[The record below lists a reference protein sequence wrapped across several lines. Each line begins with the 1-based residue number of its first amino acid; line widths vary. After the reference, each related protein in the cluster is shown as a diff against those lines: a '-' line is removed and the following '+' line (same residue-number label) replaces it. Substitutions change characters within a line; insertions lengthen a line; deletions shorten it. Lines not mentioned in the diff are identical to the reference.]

1 MMKASQSIQLKEYKA
16 LEKKYQNI
24 CKIFNEKVN
33 EILNLYEKENTD
45 QVYKPLVGLVMS
57 LITERQ
63 YMAAEGILGHIK
75 SGESGLFK

>member
-1 MMKASQSIQLKEYKA
+1 MGLILNNQFKTVEEKAFSNQ
-16 LEKKYQNI
+16 
-24 CKIFNEKVN
+24 KVK
-33 EILNLYEKENTD
+33 EILNAYEKENLE

-57 LITERQ
+57 LITEKQ